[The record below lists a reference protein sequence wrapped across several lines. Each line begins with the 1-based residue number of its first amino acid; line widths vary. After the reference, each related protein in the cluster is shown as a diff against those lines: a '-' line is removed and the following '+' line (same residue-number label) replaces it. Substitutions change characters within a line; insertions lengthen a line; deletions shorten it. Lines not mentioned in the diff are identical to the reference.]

1 MTNAQ
6 DRTYWRQ
13 SSNKTLIEQAR
24 YSDNE
29 LAIALGE
36 RLEESEH
43 DEDTI
48 RDLLAD
54 NKHLMSEN
62 AALERE
68 IARLRGELEQMRFA
82 SKF

>member
-1 MTNAQ
+1 MSNTQ

-13 SSNKTLIEQAR
+13 SSTKMLIEQAR

-43 DEDTI
+43 DADTI
-48 RDLLAD
+48 HDLLAE
-54 NKHLMSEN
+54 NKHLTSER
-62 AALERE
+62 AALQRE
-68 IARLRGELEQMRFA
+68 IDELREELEQERF
-82 SKF
+82 SGKF